1 LVEEFVEVRCR
12 LVFVFLEGGVGFAV
26 EHLLLPRPPRDVF
39 ERLAGGLVDLR
50 G

>member
-1 LVEEFVEVRCR
+1 MVEEFVEVRR
-12 LVFVFLEGGVGFAV
+12 GLVLVLLEGSVGFAV
-26 EHLLLPRPPRDVF
+26 EHLLLPWPPRDVF